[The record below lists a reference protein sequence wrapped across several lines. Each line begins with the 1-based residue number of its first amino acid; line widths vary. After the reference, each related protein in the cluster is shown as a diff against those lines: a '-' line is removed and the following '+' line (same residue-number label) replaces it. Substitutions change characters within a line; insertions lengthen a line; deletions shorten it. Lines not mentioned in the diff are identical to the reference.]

1 MNKHQFRLV
10 LAASATA
17 LLSACTSLGV
27 PGFGDAGGCR
37 TVYVVVGGG
46 VQPVSNCGGLPR
58 DTLSKSTMM
67 AASDSAPLQE
77 VDPDAPAAVVVTTIS
92 DAAMATAP
100 YEKPAYPYARPQA
113 MIENADMSAYMARV
127 REDYANR
134 RNSGAWGYMIV
145 DALAAD
151 RPAEALE
158 VMNELDGRPAP
169 DWMSVNHLKAWVHA
183 ANGQTEEAVEA
194 MDNMALLLPKQ
205 SHTAHRALLAE
216 GMGDYTLALSIY
228 RELPVEFSPPG
239 DEGVGTMEYYIA
251 ARNFQHERLMA
262 LREAELL
269 RALKRND
276 EAVVL
281 LTRLLAAE
289 PADGY
294 VEGRLEKATKGEDV
308 RPARTLKQAMAEALG
323 DEADVVAEQEG
334 IVAAMAGR
342 GGKTPFN
349 HLLSSMR
356 QGALLLDPDN
366 GTIRIAEAGT
376 LYEKGMFEPALRIA
390 QIGNPP
396 VQQAALLQSTA
407 GLAALQLGSPDT
419 LAVMVERSLKIDAS
433 PEAKIQAA
441 GTLAT
446 AGKTARA
453 LQLVDEAMK
462 APMGNSQ
469 KVFALLTRAQAYNHG
484 GKLMEAVQAAR
495 EARTLQDDETTRQFL
510 ASMLVDS
517 PLRQEG
523 LEIMRKMLGD
533 RPDNTG
539 LMNNLGYSLIDGP
552 ESDKE
557 LDEGFKLLKQAIRM
571 TPDEANLLDSIGW
584 AYYQYG
590 DFREARRFIAM
601 ALEEFAPFAH
611 WELSD
616 HMGDIEWRL
625 GDQEAARK
633 HWNDSLK
640 AFPPEHNKAQIEAK
654 LRDGLT
660 SPAPVRRDTPEVPL
674 ESDRG
679 GITDI

>member
-17 LLSACTSLGV
+17 LLSACASLGV

-58 DTLSKSTMM
+58 DTLSRSTMT
-67 AASDSAPLQE
+67 AAVDAVPLEE
-77 VDPDAPAAVVVTTIS
+77 VDPDAPAQVVVTEVS
-92 DAAMATAP
+92 DAAKATAP
-100 YEKPAYPYARPQA
+100 YETPERPYASPQQ

-151 RPAEALE
+151 RPAEAME
-158 VMNELDGRPAP
+158 VVMELDGRPVP
-169 DWMSVNHLKAWVHA
+169 DWMSINHLQAWVHA
-183 ANGQTEEAVEA
+183 ANGQPAEAVEA
-194 MDNMALLLPKQ
+194 MDNMARLLPKQ
-205 SHTAHRALLAE
+205 THTAHRALLAE
-216 GMGDYTLALSIY
+216 GMGDYPLALSIY

-239 DEGVGTMEYYIA
+239 DDGVGTMEYYIA

-269 RALKRND
+269 RALDRNAD
-276 EAVVL
+276 AVSL

-294 VEGRLEKATKGEDV
+294 VEGRLEKAIKGEDV
-308 RPARTLKQAMAEALG
+308 HPPRTQKQAMAEALG
-323 DEADVVAEQEG
+323 DEADVLAEQEG
-334 IVAAMAGR
+334 IMAAMAGR
-342 GGKTPFN
+342 GARTPFN

-356 QGALLLDPDN
+356 QSALLLDPDN
-366 GTIRIAEAGT
+366 GTIRISEAGT
-376 LYEKGMFEPALRIA
+376 LYEKGKFEPALRIA

-396 VQQAALLQSTA
+396 IQQAALLQSTA

-419 LAVMVERSLKIDAS
+419 LEAMVERSLKIDAS

-446 AGKTARA
+446 AGKTERA
-453 LQLVDEAMK
+453 LQLVEQALK
-462 APMGNSQ
+462 TPMPNSQ
-469 KVFALLTRAQAYNHG
+469 KVFALLTRAQAQNQG
-484 GKLMEAVQAAR
+484 GNLLGAVQSAR
-495 EARTLQDDETTRQFL
+495 EARALQDDETTKQFL

-523 LEIMRKMLGD
+523 LEIMRKMMID

-590 DFREARRFIAM
+590 DFREARRFIEM
-601 ALEEFAPFAH
+601 ALEEFAPFGH

-633 HWNDSLK
+633 HWTDSLK
-640 AFPPEHNKAQIEAK
+640 AYPPEHNKALIEAK

-660 SPAPVRRDTPEVPL
+660 TAPPTRRDTPEVPL
-674 ESDRG
+674 EKDRG
-679 GITDI
+679 AVADI

>member
-1 MNKHQFRLV
+1 
-10 LAASATA
+10 
-17 LLSACTSLGV
+17 
-27 PGFGDAGGCR
+27 
-37 TVYVVVGGG
+37 
-46 VQPVSNCGGLPR
+46 
-58 DTLSKSTMM
+58 
-67 AASDSAPLQE
+67 
-77 VDPDAPAAVVVTTIS
+77 
-92 DAAMATAP
+92 
-100 YEKPAYPYARPQA
+100 
-113 MIENADMSAYMARV
+113 MARV

>member
-1 MNKHQFRLV
+1 
-10 LAASATA
+10 
-17 LLSACTSLGV
+17 
-27 PGFGDAGGCR
+27 
-37 TVYVVVGGG
+37 
-46 VQPVSNCGGLPR
+46 
-58 DTLSKSTMM
+58 
-67 AASDSAPLQE
+67 
-77 VDPDAPAAVVVTTIS
+77 
-92 DAAMATAP
+92 
-100 YEKPAYPYARPQA
+100 
-113 MIENADMSAYMARV
+113 MARV

-216 GMGDYTLALSIY
+216 GMGDYALALSIY

-446 AGKTARA
+446 AGKTVRA